1 MHASLQCVIKPVHN
15 NKAAIAAAFTTI
27 ATTSIGLTE
36 QCCTSY
42 IKYCYYYN
50 FKLISI
56 TMTTVVIVVDAA
68 ATVIKITT
76 TTTTTYTVR
85 HKELHHFV
93 FAITLSYLSLFEYL
107 LVHIYRDKFG
117 TN

>member
-1 MHASLQCVIKPVHN
+1 MHASLQCAIKPVHN

-27 ATTSIGLTE
+27 ATTSTGLTE

-42 IKYCYYYN
+42 IKYCYYN
-50 FKLISI
+50 FKLITI

-76 TTTTTYTVR
+76 TTTTTYTHATIYYYIYV
-85 HKELHHFV
+85 LHVFV
-93 FAITLSYLSLFEYL
+93 
-107 LVHIYRDKFG
+107 
-117 TN
+117 